1 MFESFERS
9 FYYRNSILGDPDGS
23 QPWSFPALLQF
34 RHIGAVHLDA
44 TKLAES
50 GAKLGP
56 WGPGFAGDPLPPPT
70 HRRAEVR
77 CPRVQR
83 GCWAAPLRVGVATP
97 NRSWHS
103 WVILELKLPLKS
115 LFHSWWEDGSLD
127 ISGYLMMLTYSFLV
141 NIPFSHPI
149 PVLDHSR
156 SSTPA
161 VEHRPVQ
168 RPPRSSR
175 TCPHPGHLWSVEVQG
190 KICEAVADQQ
200 IHLAIDSFNIGSA
213 GFLCWMLWEASAWC
227 SLFWIPLFSWK
238 IAGAQRSPLK
248 PSGIPKITISDPVCV
263 LHRLLRLQLHLTRRC
278 IFRIAKAFINKNV
291 TGVWSHDLLSK
302 STNSIDA
309 MKHMGSDSSVPRPGG
324 TARHSGAVR
333 LGGRP

>member
-1 MFESFERS
+1 MEILTVRS
-9 FYYRNSILGDPDGS
+9 PDPFQPCSNSVTSVPFTWTQQSWLS
-23 QPWSFPALLQF
+23 QVLRW
-34 RHIGAVHLDA
+34 
-44 TKLAES
+44 
-50 GAKLGP
+50 GP

-103 WVILELKLPLKS
+103 WVILELKVPLKS

-175 TCPHPGHLWSVEVQG
+175 TCPHPGHLWSVEVHG
-190 KICEAVADQQ
+190 KIYEAVADQQ
-200 IHLAIDSFNIGSA
+200 IHLAIDSFNSLAVLDSFA
-213 GFLCWMLWEASAWC
+213 GC
-227 SLFWIPLFSWK
+227 SEKPPLDVPSSESHCL
-238 IAGAQRSPLK
+238 AGK
-248 PSGIPKITISDPVCV
+248 
-263 LHRLLRLQLHLTRRC
+263 
-278 IFRIAKAFINKNV
+278 
-291 TGVWSHDLLSK
+291 
-302 STNSIDA
+302 
-309 MKHMGSDSSVPRPGG
+309 
-324 TARHSGAVR
+324 
-333 LGGRP
+333 